1 MKIKRKIETK
11 DAWTQTDPVKIIP
24 IVRKKGPRNDNEA
37 KKKVPVKKV
46 LKKVPLREKK
56 ISQDYDD
63 NTETASEETLSST
76 QKRPVKK
83 KVVPPKKKTPKATS
97 STHQRRKV
105 NNKKTTPA
113 KKKTSTTRKDTL
125 PEKEPPKKQKV
136 LSRIEI
142 SRSLTAKQAKEKYK
156 AVIHMFA
163 GCEVDQ
169 KSKVRCSDGRSYC
182 RFEIT

>member
-1 MKIKRKIETK
+1 L
-11 DAWTQTDPVKIIP
+11 
-24 IVRKKGPRNDNEA
+24 
-37 KKKVPVKKV
+37 KKV
-46 LKKVPLREKK
+46 LKKAPMREKK

-63 NTETASEETLSST
+63 NTETASEATLSST

-83 KVVPPKKKTPKATS
+83 KVVPPKKKTPNSTS
-97 STHQRRKV
+97 SSKHQRRRE
-105 NNKKTTPA
+105 NNKKKTPA
-113 KKKTSTTRKDTL
+113 KKKTSTAGRDTL

-136 LSRIEI
+136 LSRIET
-142 SRSLTAKQAKEKYK
+142 SRSLTANQAKEKYK

-163 GCEVDQ
+163 GCEADQ